1 MSGQPEGLSPWPQL
15 FNPGSPSQTELG
27 AGHPRS
33 LSMFHRL
40 AQGTYPTHTIPK
52 AKTEHGPGQLWALST
67 AVVLAVAAMGLP
79 LGTNI

>member
-27 AGHPRS
+27 AGHPKS
-33 LSMFHRL
+33 LSMFHPL

-52 AKTEHGPGQLWALST
+52 AKTSATDQVNSGPYQQQ
-67 AVVLAVAAMGLP
+67 
-79 LGTNI
+79 